1 MALADL
7 LVGQVAPLG
16 DRGLLSGIDKYPVDR
31 RLWLSREGL
40 EGDAQVDLKIHGGV
54 EKAVHH
60 YPREHDDA
68 WRGELGGLDMLS
80 RPGAFGEN
88 FSTRGLDESTVAIGD
103 VFRVGDAIVEVSQG
117 RQPCHKLNARFGVAD
132 MALRVQKAGRTGW
145 YYRVRQEGFV
155 APGEAIHLIDRR
167 SPGWTLQRLWRILYV
182 DTLNVDELT
191 AMLALA
197 HLPERWRRYAQR
209 RLEPDRS
216 KTGRSA
222 CGRQPA
228 KADRRYAHRR
238 QQRSAMLR
246 PGVSPL

>member
-80 RPGAFGEN
+80 RPGAFGET
-88 FSTRGLDESTVAIGD
+88 FPRAASTKARSRSGMSSGLAMPSSK
-103 VFRVGDAIVEVSQG
+103 FRKDGS
-117 RQPCHKLNARFGVAD
+117 
-132 MALRVQKAGRTGW
+132 
-145 YYRVRQEGFV
+145 
-155 APGEAIHLIDRR
+155 
-167 SPGWTLQRLWRILYV
+167 
-182 DTLNVDELT
+182 
-191 AMLALA
+191 LAT
-197 HLPERWRRYAQR
+197 
-209 RLEPDRS
+209 S
-216 KTGRSA
+216 
-222 CGRQPA
+222 
-228 KADRRYAHRR
+228 
-238 QQRSAMLR
+238 
-246 PGVSPL
+246 

>member
-1 MALADL
+1 MTLALADL

-16 DRGLLSGIDKYPVDR
+16 NSGLLSGINKRPVAR

-40 EGDAQVDLKIHGGV
+40 EGDAQADLKIHGGV

-60 YPREHDDA
+60 YPREHYDA
-68 WRGELGGLDMLS
+68 WRGELGGLDMLT

-88 FSTRGLDESTVAIGD
+88 FSTRGLDERTVAIGD
-103 VFRVGDAIVEVSQG
+103 VFRVGDAIIEVSQG

-132 MALRVQKAGRTGW
+132 MALRVQKTGWTGW

-167 SPGWTLQRLWRILYV
+167 SPDWTLQRLWRILYV
-182 DTLNVDELT
+182 DTFNIEELS

-209 RLEPDRS
+209 RLETRQVEDWS
-216 KTGRSA
+216 KRLWASTSE
-222 CGRQPA
+222 
-228 KADRRYAHRR
+228 
-238 QQRSAMLR
+238 S
-246 PGVSPL
+246 

>member
-132 MALRVQKAGRTGW
+132 MALRVQKTGRTGW

-155 APGEAIHLIDRR
+155 ARGDSLDR
-167 SPGWTLQRLWRILYV
+167 PPVARLDATAPLANPLRRH
-182 DTLNVDELT
+182 LNVDELT

-209 RLEPDRS
+209 RLETRQVQDWS
-216 KTGRSA
+216 KRLWASTGES
-222 CGRQPA
+222 
-228 KADRRYAHRR
+228 
-238 QQRSAMLR
+238 
-246 PGVSPL
+246 